1 MLMQHARAYGV
12 WVGPLRLRIR
22 SSVRLYLPYRYMA
35 DAHAAPARNALAII
49 ATTTCG
55 VSERAGATGSVVTVM
70 AGAWA
75 SALAG
80 EACGEAAASARG
92 SALSAFTTSSEDARA
107 PKTGRVGMY
116 ECGKSGAEE
125 EGETLCEP
133 TPRACEHERMWC
145 ACTPTHTTPT
155 PHAQHMPSTCPAQ
168 HAAGGAHF
176 HPPW

>member
-1 MLMQHARAYGV
+1 MWGNHGGNTLLPGPWNRVVHRART
-12 WVGPLRLRIR
+12 
-22 SSVRLYLPYRYMA
+22 A

-55 VSERAGATGSVVTVM
+55 VSERAGAAGSVVTVM

-107 PKTGRVGMY
+107 PKTAVGWACMN
-116 ECGKSGAEE
+116 AE
-125 EGETLCEP
+125 
-133 TPRACEHERMWC
+133 
-145 ACTPTHTTPT
+145 
-155 PHAQHMPSTCPAQ
+155 
-168 HAAGGAHF
+168 
-176 HPPW
+176 